1 MLQGVQGPQRLLYQG
16 IERDSGGLHPNA
28 GRRILYRGQTSGEN
42 AEDFCKWCLTDFCYK
57 ENDEG
62 NATDDGKIH
71 FSDPL
76 PGPDV
81 PEPEFVGETVMM
93 APASGF
99 YATPGL
105 GLDEVRMAYVLNTK
119 DLRRAIIVLRAAL
132 EEYKKS
138 GRD

>member
-1 MLQGVQGPQRLLYQG
+1 MLQGVQGPQRLLIKALNEIRG
-16 IERDSGGLHPNA
+16 STPNA

-81 PEPEFVGETVMM
+81 PEPEFIGE
-93 APASGF
+93 
-99 YATPGL
+99 
-105 GLDEVRMAYVLNTK
+105 R
-119 DLRRAIIVLRAAL
+119 
-132 EEYKKS
+132 
-138 GRD
+138 